1 MCECGIFHYHGFGF
15 KGTCFIISQMIEYE
29 VEESCTQ
36 SIKISYLNL
45 EIINGNFEI
54 RFPVLEN
61 NPEDQ
66 G

>member
-1 MCECGIFHYHGFGF
+1 
-15 KGTCFIISQMIEYE
+15 MIEYE
-29 VEESCTQ
+29 VKEFCTQ

-45 EIINGNFEI
+45 ESINGNFEI
-54 RFPVLEN
+54 KFSDLQN